1 MAHDVFISH
10 AHKDKNIANAICQ
23 KLESAKVKCW
33 IAERDI
39 YAGEDWTEATRK
51 AIGSSRAMVLV
62 LSDNANSAPHIEREI
77 AHAFYTKRAILPVR
91 LTKTPP
97 RRDFLFYLNDVSW
110 FDASNPPEGQY
121 LEALVASVTGMIND
135 RPVARAG
142 IASSVG
148 TPPRG
153 TFNFS
158 DSWLGG
164 FQASHYRTVEIL
176 KGVSIAVAFFSL
188 MWVLW
193 YAYSEWKGE
202 GFPEGDNL
210 RATNHGQA
218 AAVNSSHRPAG
229 DASPSQPGYTYS
241 RFGLWVSPKN
251 SPTSTPQES
260 VPAANSTPTVQSGVV
275 SATPAPNLDQNAN
288 GKTEKSSGG
297 DSAYLKSTAVGSADF
312 KSTPEQTPETTNS
325 PAPVAKAADPSTAA
339 KVEPTPGEPES
350 DKFAGVDKSPSG
362 TVLPTPS
369 AAATGESTSTVD
381 PTPAEKQVANGVG
394 ASSEEQTLKGLVLD
408 YLRTV
413 ASDDNSLQERF
424 FSWRVNFYGKG
435 LLSLSEVRAS
445 MESYRRQWPVRNW
458 EPTGEPEFP
467 KILHATHPELYEV
480 LQPFDWSVGNGSQS
494 KKGSAMLYVRIR
506 KDDKGQ
512 LHIIHLEQRHPG
524 DQRENDSP

>member
-23 KLESAKVKCW
+23 KLESAQVKCW

-97 RRDFLFYLNDVSW
+97 RRDFLFYLNDASW

-121 LEALVASVTGMIND
+121 LEALVASVTGIIND
-135 RPVARAG
+135 RPVGRAG
-142 IASSVG
+142 IVSSG
-148 TPPRG
+148 GAPPRG

-176 KGVSIAVAFFSL
+176 KTVSIAVVFFSL
-188 MWVLW
+188 MWLLW

-202 GFPEGDNL
+202 GSSEGDSP
-210 RATNHGQA
+210 RTTHSSPAT
-218 AAVNSSHRPAG
+218 AVNSPHRPAG

-241 RFGLWVSPKN
+241 RFGLWVPPKN

-260 VPAANSTPTVQSGVV
+260 VPAASSTPAVQSDVV
-275 SATPAPNLDQNAN
+275 SATPAPNLDQNASP
-288 GKTEKSSGG
+288 KTDKSSDG
-297 DSAYLKSTAVGSADF
+297 AYLNSTPVASAEA
-312 KSTPEQTPETTNS
+312 KSTPEQTPEIIGS
-325 PAPVAKAADPSTAA
+325 PAPVAKAADPSTVA
-339 KVEPTPGEPES
+339 KVEPTPGEAES

-369 AAATGESTSTVD
+369 AAPPVEPTSTVD
-381 PTPAEKQVANGVG
+381 PTPAEKLVANGAG
-394 ASSEEQTLKGLVLD
+394 ASSEEQTLKGLVWD
-408 YLRTV
+408 YLHTV

-435 LLSLSEVRAS
+435 LLSLSQVRSS
-445 MESYRRQWPVRNW
+445 MDSYRRQWPVRNW

-467 KILHATHPELYEV
+467 KILHAAHPELYEV
-480 LQPFDWSVGNGSQS
+480 IQPFDWSVANGSQR
-494 KKGSAMLYVRIR
+494 KKGSALLYVRIR

>member
-23 KLESAKVKCW
+23 KLESAQVKCW

-39 YAGEDWTEATRK
+39 SAGEDWTEATRK

-97 RRDFLFYLNDVSW
+97 RRDFLFYLNDASW

-142 IASSVG
+142 IASSG
-148 TPPRG
+148 GAPPSG

-176 KGVSIAVAFFSL
+176 KTVSIAVVFFSL
-188 MWVLW
+188 MWLLW

-202 GFPEGDNL
+202 GSSEGDSPRTTHSNP
-210 RATNHGQA
+210 AT
-218 AAVNSSHRPAG
+218 AVNSPHRPTG
-229 DASPSQPGYTYS
+229 NASPSQPGYTYS
-241 RFGLWVSPKN
+241 RFGLWVPPKN

-260 VPAANSTPTVQSGVV
+260 VPAASSAPAVQSGVV
-275 SATPAPNLDQNAN
+275 SATPAPNLDQNASP
-288 GKTEKSSGG
+288 KTEKSS
-297 DSAYLKSTAVGSADF
+297 DSAYLNSTPVASPDA
-312 KSTPEQTPETTNS
+312 KSTPEQTPEAIDS
-325 PAPVAKAADPSTAA
+325 PAPVAKPADPGTPA
-339 KVEPTPGEPES
+339 KVEATPAEAES

-369 AAATGESTSTVD
+369 IASTGESTSTVD
-381 PTPAEKQVANGVG
+381 PTPAEKLAANGAG
-394 ASSEEQTLKGLVLD
+394 ASSEEQTLKGLVWD
-408 YLRTV
+408 YLHTV

-435 LLSLSEVRAS
+435 LLSLSQVRLS
-445 MESYRRQWPVRNW
+445 MDSYRRQWPVRNW

-467 KILHATHPELYEV
+467 KILHAAHPELYEV
-480 LQPFDWSVGNGSQS
+480 IQPFDWSVANGSQR
-494 KKGSAMLYVRIR
+494 KKGSALLYARIR

>member
-77 AHAFYTKRAILPVR
+77 AHAFYTKRVILPVR

-97 RRDFLFYLNDVSW
+97 RRDFLFYLNDASW

-121 LEALVASVTGMIND
+121 LEALVASVTGIIND

-142 IASSVG
+142 IFSSG
-148 TPPRG
+148 GAPPRG

-176 KGVSIAVAFFSL
+176 KTVSIAVVFFSL
-188 MWVLW
+188 MWLLW

-202 GFPEGDNL
+202 GSSEGDS
-210 RATNHGQA
+210 RRTTHSSPAT
-218 AAVNSSHRPAG
+218 AVNSPHRPAG
-229 DASPSQPGYTYS
+229 DPSPSQPGYTYS
-241 RFGLWVSPKN
+241 RFGLWVPPKN

-260 VPAANSTPTVQSGVV
+260 VPAASSTPAVQSDVV
-275 SATPAPNLDQNAN
+275 SATPAPNLDQNASP
-288 GKTEKSSGG
+288 KTDKSSDG
-297 DSAYLKSTAVGSADF
+297 AYLNSTPVASAEA
-312 KSTPEQTPETTNS
+312 KSTPEQTPEILGS
-325 PAPVAKAADPSTAA
+325 PSPVAKAADPSTVA
-339 KVEPTPGEPES
+339 KVEPTPGEAES

-369 AAATGESTSTVD
+369 AAPPVEPTSVD
-381 PTPAEKQVANGVG
+381 PTPAEKLVANGAG
-394 ASSEEQTLKGLVLD
+394 ASSEEQTLKGLVWD
-408 YLRTV
+408 YLHTV

-435 LLSLSEVRAS
+435 LLSLSQVRSS
-445 MESYRRQWPVRNW
+445 MDSYRRQWPVRNW

-467 KILHATHPELYEV
+467 KILHAAHPELYEV
-480 LQPFDWSVGNGSQS
+480 IQPFDWSVANGSQR
-494 KKGSAMLYVRIR
+494 KKGSALLYVRIR

>member
-23 KLESAKVKCW
+23 KLESAQVKCW

-97 RRDFLFYLNDVSW
+97 RRDFLFYLNDASW

-142 IASSVG
+142 IASSRG
-148 TPPRG
+148 APPRG
-153 TFNFS
+153 TFDFS

-176 KGVSIAVAFFSL
+176 KTVSIAVVFFSL
-188 MWVLW
+188 MWLLW

-202 GFPEGDNL
+202 GSSEGDHP
-210 RATNHGQA
+210 RTSHSSPAT
-218 AAVNSSHRPAG
+218 AVNSPHPPAA
-229 DASPSQPGYTYS
+229 DASPAQPGYTYS
-241 RFGLWVSPKN
+241 RFGLWVPPKN
-251 SPTSTPQES
+251 SSTNNPQES
-260 VPAANSTPTVQSGVV
+260 VPAATSTPAVQSDVV
-275 SATPAPNLDQNAN
+275 SATPAPNLDQDASP
-288 GKTEKSSGG
+288 KTEKSS
-297 DSAYLKSTAVGSADF
+297 DSAYLNSTPVPSPEAQ
-312 KSTPEQTPETTNS
+312 STPEPTPEAIE
-325 PAPVAKAADPSTAA
+325 PAPAEKPADSGTPA
-339 KVEPTPGEPES
+339 KVEATPGEAES
-350 DKFAGVDKSPSG
+350 DKFAGVDKSSSVA
-362 TVLPTPS
+362 VLPTPT
-369 AAATGESTSTVD
+369 AAPIGEPVATVA
-381 PTPAEKQVANGVG
+381 PTPAEKQVANGAG
-394 ASSEEQTLKGLVLD
+394 ASSEEQTLKGLVSD

-413 ASDDNSLQERF
+413 ASDDDSLQERF

-435 LLSLSEVRAS
+435 LLSLSQVRSS
-445 MESYRRQWPVRNW
+445 MDSYRRQWPVRNW

-467 KILHATHPELYEV
+467 KILHAAHPELYEV
-480 LQPFDWSVGNGSQS
+480 IQPFDWSVANGSQR
-494 KKGSAMLYVRIR
+494 KKGSALLYVRIR